1 MTHQLAARLRDG
13 FRLYR
18 LLVGA
23 RIRAQLEYRASFV
36 TNVISTALVTVG
48 DFLVILVLFTHLP
61 QLEGWS
67 LPEVAFLYAA
77 SGVGFALADMVIGHI
92 EMTQDLIRT
101 GQFDVVLLRPAGTLF
116 QVVSSDFALRRIG
129 KVLQAVVV
137 GVFAVAAL
145 DIPWD
150 AGRVLMTLAMVVS
163 GAAIFTA
170 VFVVG
175 SCFTFWF
182 VGSSEFANAFTY
194 GGSQMTAYPLSVFGP
209 WLRRLL
215 GYAIPLAFVAY
226 LPGLY
231 VLDKEDPLGLPTV
244 LRFLSPLVA
253 IGSLFTARA
262 IWNVAVRHYRG
273 TGS

>member
-1 MTHQLAARLRDG
+1 MNRSVYARWRDG
-13 FRLYR
+13 WHLYR
-18 LLVGA
+18 VLVAA

-36 TNVISTALVTVG
+36 TNVISTALVTAA
-48 DFLVILVLFTHLP
+48 DFVVIAVLFAHFPL
-61 QLEGWS
+61 LAGWS

-77 SGVGFALADMVIGHI
+77 SGAGFAIADMVIGHI
-92 EMTQDLIRT
+92 EMTHDLVRT

-116 QVVSSDFALRRIG
+116 QVVSSDFALRRLG
-129 KVLQAVVV
+129 KVAQALVV
-137 GVFAVAAL
+137 GAVALPAL
-145 DIPWD
+145 DIAWD
-150 AGRVLMTLAMVVS
+150 AGRVLMTIAMVVS

-170 VFVVG
+170 VFVAG
-175 SCFTFWF
+175 SCLTFWF

-194 GGSQMTAYPLSVFGP
+194 GGAQMTAYPLSVFGP

-215 GYAIPLAFVAY
+215 AYAIPLAFVAY

-244 LRFLSPLVA
+244 LRYLSPLVA
-253 IGSLFTARA
+253 IGTLFVARA
-262 IWNVAVRHYRG
+262 IWDFAVRHYRS